1 MLALGLALGLL
12 AGQIQRPAVAP
23 PLEPVIRALGVG
35 AARADRL
42 TEAQRAVA
50 HAAGQR
56 LVSLCPSCR
65 LTTIDEE
72 GPCGWARANRGLIE
86 QAAADGRSADAIV
99 ATYVEVY
106 GEGILAVPTDHGFAA
121 TSWRLPIAFGGISL
135 LAFLGVGLR
144 ARRRP
149 ARPEPDSPPARA
161 ATPAD
166 ADARAELERALAEL
180 D

>member
-23 PLEPVIRALGVG
+23 PLEPVIRALGLG
-35 AARADRL
+35 AERPERL

-50 HAAGQR
+50 HAAGR
-56 LVSLCPSCR
+56 RMVSLCPSCR

-72 GPCGWARANRGLIE
+72 GPCGWARASRGLIE
-86 QAAADGRSADAIV
+86 QAAARGDSAEAIV
-99 ATYVEVY
+99 ATWVGVY
-106 GEGILAVPTDHGFAA
+106 GEGILAVPTDRGFAA
-121 TSWRLPIAFGGISL
+121 TSWRLPIAAGL
-135 LAFLGVGLR
+135 LGLVAFVAAGLR
-144 ARRRP
+144 ARRRGT
-149 ARPEPDSPPARA
+149 PEPPSPA
-161 ATPAD
+161 ASTVD